1 MDPSEEE
8 EELVPAKRISGDR
21 RPEGEDEDRSI
32 RTLAR
37 SREKEIF
44 RQRAE
49 CGQSTQI
56 ITVAECRSDLFGISL
71 FIITCNR
78 RARLLRKREKFGEDA
93 AAATTRVQQMFFSSA
108 SDKFPCSSTK
118 TNRNLSVAAFLE
130 TNPGSLGHLAVGEVR
145 RCRGGDWHPPPRPP
159 AQFPPLGKSLEQS
172 VGLRWWPA
180 VWRDPAG
187 GWWYSPPRSAL
198 SRPGDHN

>member
-1 MDPSEEE
+1 MDPTEEE

-56 ITVAECRSDLFGISL
+56 ITVAECRSDLFQTGISL
-71 FIITCNR
+71 FLMQRASKTAEKDDNR
-78 RARLLRKREKFGEDA
+78 C
-93 AAATTRVQQMFFSSA
+93 
-108 SDKFPCSSTK
+108 FP
-118 TNRNLSVAAFLE
+118 L
-130 TNPGSLGHLAVGEVR
+130 
-145 RCRGGDWHPPPRPP
+145 
-159 AQFPPLGKSLEQS
+159 
-172 VGLRWWPA
+172 
-180 VWRDPAG
+180 
-187 GWWYSPPRSAL
+187 
-198 SRPGDHN
+198 

>member
-1 MDPSEEE
+1 MDPTETEEE

-44 RQRAE
+44 WQRAE

-71 FIITCNR
+71 FIVQP
-78 RARLLRKREKFGEDA
+78 ARKLLRKREKLGEEDA
-93 AAATTRVQQMFFSSA
+93 AATTTRVQQMFA
-108 SDKFPCSSTK
+108 PLLTNFPAHRPKPTETSLL
-118 TNRNLSVAAFLE
+118 RLS
-130 TNPGSLGHLAVGEVR
+130 
-145 RCRGGDWHPPPRPP
+145 
-159 AQFPPLGKSLEQS
+159 
-172 VGLRWWPA
+172 
-180 VWRDPAG
+180 
-187 GWWYSPPRSAL
+187 
-198 SRPGDHN
+198 

>member
-1 MDPSEEE
+1 MDPTEEE

-44 RQRAE
+44 WQRAE

-71 FIITCNR
+71 FIMQPATKT
-78 RARLLRKREKFGEDA
+78 AEKEGEIWGDA
-93 AAATTRVQQMFFSSA
+93 AATTTRVQQMFA
-108 SDKFPCSSTK
+108 PLL
-118 TNRNLSVAAFLE
+118 TN
-130 TNPGSLGHLAVGEVR
+130 
-145 RCRGGDWHPPPRPP
+145 
-159 AQFPPLGKSLEQS
+159 FPPHRPKPTETSL
-172 VGLRWWPA
+172 LR
-180 VWRDPAG
+180 
-187 GWWYSPPRSAL
+187 L
-198 SRPGDHN
+198 S